1 MFALDIS
8 NLFFSVF
15 SNRGCFFTKCF
26 ETDCLF
32 CGLPETFPIEEKQD
46 SHFITVNTCYIHEKP
61 GRTSYIKKLEEL
73 SILLRIAWRTHTH
86 LLAVT
91 IPFPWNS

>member
-1 MFALDIS
+1 
-8 NLFFSVF
+8 
-15 SNRGCFFTKCF
+15 
-26 ETDCLF
+26 
-32 CGLPETFPIEEKQD
+32 
-46 SHFITVNTCYIHEKP
+46 
-61 GRTSYIKKLEEL
+61 LEEL